1 MESKIVYFEKQG
13 KQNTDEVLS
22 IAKKRADELG
32 INTMVVSST
41 WGYTALKA
49 VDVFKGMRVVIVTE
63 ATGNYTPNV
72 QEMSNENQEIIR
84 NKGGIILTT
93 THAFA
98 GIDRAMRNKFNM
110 YLLADVISQTLRVFG
125 EGIKV
130 CCEIALMAADSGL
143 VYTDEDVIS
152 IAGSH
157 KGADAAVVLRPVN
170 THNFFNMQVKEI
182 LCKPLV
188 SIGTVQATQKSS

>member
-13 KQNTDEVLS
+13 KQNTDKVLR
-22 IAKKRADELG
+22 IARKRADELG
-32 INTMVVSST
+32 INTILVSST

-49 VDVFKGMRVVIVTE
+49 VDVFKGKKVVIVTE
-63 ATGNYTPNV
+63 ATGNYTPDV
-72 QEMSNENQEIIR
+72 QEMSAKSQKIIR
-84 NKGGIILTT
+84 SKGGIILTS

-98 GIDRAMRNKFNM
+98 GIDRAMRTKFHM
-110 YLLADVISQTLRVFG
+110 YLLADVISQTLRLFG

-130 CCEIALMAADSGL
+130 CCEIACMAADAGL
-143 VYTDEDVIS
+143 VHTDEDVVS
-152 IAGSH
+152 IAGSN
-157 KGADAAVVLRPVN
+157 KGADAAIVLKPVN

-188 SIGTVQATQKSS
+188 SFGTVQSAQKSG

>member
-1 MESKIVYFEKQG
+1 MESRIIYFEKQG
-13 KQNTDEVLS
+13 KQNTDEVLA

-32 INTMVVSST
+32 INTILVSST
-41 WGYTALKA
+41 WGYTGLKA
-49 VDVFKGMRVVIVTE
+49 VDYFQGMKLVIVTE
-63 ATGNYTPNV
+63 ATGNYTPDV
-72 QEMSNENQEIIR
+72 QEMSAENQEIIR
-84 NKGGIILTT
+84 SKGGIVLTT
-93 THAFA
+93 SHAFA
-98 GIDRAMRNKFNM
+98 GIDRAMRTKFGM
-110 YLLADVISQTLRVFG
+110 YLLADVISQTLRLFG

-143 VYTDEDVIS
+143 VSTNENAIS

-170 THNFFNMQVKEI
+170 TQNFFNMQVKEI

-188 SIGTVQATQKSS
+188 SVGTVQAAQKSG